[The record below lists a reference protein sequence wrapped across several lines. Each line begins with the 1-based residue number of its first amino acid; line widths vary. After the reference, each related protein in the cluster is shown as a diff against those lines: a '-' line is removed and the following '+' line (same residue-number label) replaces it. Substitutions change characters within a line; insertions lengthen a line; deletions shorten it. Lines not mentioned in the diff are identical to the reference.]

1 VRGAAYLGVSD
12 FSQDGKKSSTIVIDV
27 GGTTT
32 GKFSTRILWINADL
46 SDVGVLLPS
55 GFPRQASAYVE
66 VAGVKINF
74 SMPHVESVGLG
85 GGSIVRI
92 KDGDVSVGPDSVGH
106 YLTTKAKVFG
116 GNILTAT
123 DIAVVAGEDIG
134 DSSQVRDLSISSVND
149 AQARIK
155 LLLERVVDQMKTSP
169 EPLPV
174 LLVGGGSVICPK
186 EISGVLEVIQP
197 PFHSVAN
204 AVGAA
209 ISKIGGTVDMIQS
222 TAEQTIKQIMEKS
235 KAMAVERA
243 IAAGAKPETITL
255 AEVDAIPLQYVANQV
270 RVIARA
276 VGEFSPDPFASN
288 ILPAELDAEE
298 DETYAEEEAKES
310 KVRIKDPRPIID
322 VDNYRPNVVNN
333 PKTGCPEWFVSEND
347 VEWLA
352 DGCYVLGCAGGG
364 SPFSEY
370 IKLRDLIRA
379 GHTIRIIDSSSMKED
394 DLIYW
399 GGHMGSPAVSN
410 ERLSAN
416 ETVEAITELMEYFK
430 HDSFDVVMSLEIGGA
445 NGLQPLLAG
454 SSKFFDRPTVDA
466 DWMGRAY
473 PTYWQT
479 TLCVYET
486 GQLVPCAIAS
496 GDGKSILMTKT
507 TNDEIV
513 DRALRASCT
522 EMGSRVGMAAKP
534 TTKEKVIKYSVL
546 NTMSLAWRIGRCIA
560 RAKAHNTTSTI
571 AEQIIDEVGGPES
584 AKVLFRGKIIG
595 VERRLWKGHSYGEI
609 TVQQIADE
617 ELESSGQMNT
627 VAVGG
632 VLKIPFKNENI
643 YAKHVRDDGS
653 EEYVA
658 MVPDLI
664 AVLDTQSGKALGVPE
679 YRYGVMVT
687 VLGITCSPRWS
698 DTPKGLEIGGPAAMG
713 YKDVTYKPL
722 GKYVEPKSVVL
733 EFAPS

>member
-1 VRGAAYLGVSD
+1 M
-12 FSQDGKKSSTIVIDV
+12 
-27 GGTTT
+27 
-32 GKFSTRILWINADL
+32 
-46 SDVGVLLPS
+46 GVLLPS

-74 SMPHVESVGLG
+74 SMPHVESIGLG
-85 GGSIVRI
+85 GGSIVREE
-92 KDGDVSVGPDSVGH
+92 DDSVTVGPDSVGH
-106 YLTTKAKVFG
+106 YLTSKAKVFG
-116 GNILTAT
+116 GDILTAT
-123 DIAVVAGEDIG
+123 DIAVAFGEDIG
-134 DSSQVRDLSISSVND
+134 DRDFVKDLSSSTIKL
-149 AQARIK
+149 AQERIK
-155 LLLERVVDQMKTSP
+155 ALVERVIDQMKTSP

-174 LLVGGGSVICPK
+174 LLVGGGSVVAPK
-186 EISGVLEVIQP
+186 NIAGVSEVIQP

-209 ISKIGGTVDMIQS
+209 ISKIGGTVDIIQS
-222 TAEQTIKQIMEKS
+222 TAEQTISQITEKAKQL
-235 KAMAVERA
+235 AFDRAV
-243 IAAGAKPETITL
+243 AAGAKPETVVL
-255 AEVDAIPLQYVANQV
+255 AEVDAMPLQYVANQV
-270 RVIARA
+270 RVVARA
-276 VGEFSPDPFASN
+276 VGEFAPDAFNTDVAIDSF
-288 ILPAELDAEE
+288 DFE
-298 DETYAEEEAKES
+298 DEEVYTEESAKIALS
-310 KVRIKDPRPIID
+310 AMKDPRPD
-322 VDNYRPNVVNN
+322 VDVDTYRPTVVKNLE
-333 PKTGCPEWFVSEND
+333 TGHPEWFVSESD
-347 VEWLA
+347 VEWMSE
-352 DGCYVLGCAGGG
+352 GCYVLGCAGGG

-370 IKLRDLIRA
+370 IKLRDILRT
-379 GHTIRIIDSSSMKED
+379 GHTIRIIDSSAMKDD

-416 ETVEAITELMEYFK
+416 ETEDAMRELMEYYR
-430 HDSFDVVMSLEIGGA
+430 HDSFDVAMSLEIGGA
-445 NGLQPLLAG
+445 NGLQPLLVG
-454 SSKFFDRPTVDA
+454 SSKTFNVPTVDA

-479 TLCVYET
+479 TLCVYTT
-486 GQLVPCAIAS
+486 GELVPCAIAS

-507 TNDEIV
+507 TSDEIV
-513 DRALRASCT
+513 DRALRASCS
-522 EMGSRVGMAAKP
+522 EMGSRVGMAARP

-546 NTMSLAWRIGRCIA
+546 NTLSLAWRIGRCIA
-560 RAKAHNTTSTI
+560 RAKKHNTISTI
-571 AEQIIDEVGGPES
+571 AEQIIEEVGGPES

-609 TVQQIADE
+609 NIQQIAE
-617 ELESSGQMNT
+617 EEEESSIGTRKT
-627 VAVGG
+627 VATGG

-643 YAKHVRDDGS
+643 YVKHVKDDGS

-713 YKDVTYKPL
+713 FQDVEYKPL

-733 EFAPS
+733 EYAPQ

>member
-1 VRGAAYLGVSD
+1 
-12 FSQDGKKSSTIVIDV
+12 
-27 GGTTT
+27 
-32 GKFSTRILWINADL
+32 
-46 SDVGVLLPS
+46 VLLPS

-74 SMPHVESVGLG
+74 SMPHVESIGLG
-85 GGSIVRI
+85 GGSLVRI
-92 KDGDVSVGPDSVGH
+92 KNGNVTVGPDSVGH
-106 YLTTKAKVFG
+106 YLTSKAKVFG
-116 GNILTAT
+116 GDVLTAT
-123 DIAVVAGEDIG
+123 DIAVAAGEVIG
-134 DSSQVRDLSISSVND
+134 EPLLVDDLPQSVVTD
-149 AQARIK
+149 AQSRIK
-155 LLLERVVDQMKTSP
+155 ALLERVVDKMKTSP

-174 LLVGGGSVICPK
+174 LLVGGGSVIAPK
-186 EISGVLEVIQP
+186 EIKGVLEVIQP

-204 AVGAA
+204 AIGAA
-209 ISKIGGTVDMIQS
+209 ISQIGGTVDMIQS
-222 TAEQTIKQIMEKS
+222 TAEQTIGQIVEKA
-235 KAMAVERA
+235 KMIATERA
-243 IAAGAKPETITL
+243 IAAGADRETVVVV
-255 AEVDAIPLQYVANQV
+255 EVDTLPLQYVANQV
-270 RVIARA
+270 RVIVRA
-276 VGEFSPDPFASN
+276 VGEFALDSFSN
-288 ILPAELDAEE
+288 ENLATHFHVDEE
-298 DETYAEEEAKES
+298 ETYVEESAKES
-310 KVRIKDPRPIID
+310 ISPATEPQPTVD
-322 VDNYRPNVVNN
+322 VDLYTPTVTNN
-333 PKTGCPEWFVSEND
+333 PKTGHPEWFLSETD
-347 VEWLA
+347 IEWLA

-370 IKLRDLIRA
+370 IKLRDIIRA
-379 GHTIRIIDSSSMKED
+379 GHSIRVIDSSALQAS

-416 ETVEAITELMEYFK
+416 ETYEAMVELMEYNR
-430 HDSFDVVMSLEIGGA
+430 HDSFDVAMSLEIGGG
-445 NGLQPLLAG
+445 NGLQPLLVG
-454 SSKFFDRPTVDA
+454 SSKYFDRPTVDA

-534 TTKEKVIKYSVL
+534 TTREKVIKYSVL

-571 AEQIIDEVGGPES
+571 AEQIIDEVGGPET
-584 AKVLFRGKIIG
+584 AKVLFRGKIIA

-609 TVQQIADE
+609 SIQQIAE
-617 ELESSGQMNT
+617 EEQESSSAGSMRET
-627 VAVGG
+627 VVEGG
-632 VLKIPFKNENI
+632 ILKIPFKNENI
-643 YAKHVRDDGS
+643 YARHVRDNGT
-653 EEYVA
+653 EAFVA

-698 DTPKGLEIGGPAAMG
+698 DTAKGLEIGGPAAMG
-713 YKDVTYKPL
+713 YPEVVYKPL
-722 GKYVEPKSVVL
+722 GTYVEPKSVVL
-733 EFAPS
+733 EYAPKPY

>member
-1 VRGAAYLGVSD
+1 M
-12 FSQDGKKSSTIVIDV
+12 
-27 GGTTT
+27 
-32 GKFSTRILWINADL
+32 
-46 SDVGVLLPS
+46 LPS

-66 VAGVKINF
+66 VAGVNINF

-85 GGSIVRI
+85 GGSIVRN
-92 KDGDVSVGPDSVGH
+92 KDDGVTVGPDSVGH
-106 YLTTKAKVFG
+106 YLTTKGRVFG
-116 GNILTAT
+116 GDVLTTT
-123 DIAVVAGEDIG
+123 DIAVAAGEPIG
-134 DSSQVRDLSISSVND
+134 DASLVKDLSQSTIAQ
-149 AQARIK
+149 AQARMK
-155 LLLERVVDQMKTSP
+155 VLLERVVDQMKTSP

-174 LLVGGGSVICPK
+174 LLVGGGSVIVPK
-186 EISGVLEVIQP
+186 DIAGVSEVILP
-197 PFHSVAN
+197 PYHSVAN

-209 ISKIGGTVDMIQS
+209 ISKVGGTVDIIQS
-222 TAEQTIKQIMEKS
+222 SAEQTIPQIIEKA
-235 KAMAVERA
+235 KNMAFERA
-243 IAAGAKPETITL
+243 VAAGADISTIVL
-255 AEVDAIPLQYVANQV
+255 AEVDAMPLQYVANQV

-276 VGEFSPDPFASN
+276 VGEFSPDAFASD
-288 ILPAELDAEE
+288 IKPDGFDAE
-298 DETYAEEEAKES
+298 DEEVYAEESAKEA
-310 KVRIKDPRPIID
+310 RIAVEDHRPIVDID
-322 VDNYRPNVVNN
+322 TYRPIVVNN
-333 PKTGCPEWFVSEND
+333 PKSGQPEWFVSETD
-347 VEWLA
+347 VEWMA

-370 IKLRDLIRA
+370 IKLRDLVRA
-379 GHTIRIIDSSSMKED
+379 GHTIRIIDSSALKED

-416 ETVEAITELMEYFK
+416 ETFDAMTELMEYNK
-430 HDSFDVVMSLEIGGA
+430 HESFDVAMSLEIGGA
-445 NGLQPLLAG
+445 NGLQPLLVG
-454 SSKFFDRPTVDA
+454 SSKYFDRPTVDA

-496 GDGKSILMTKT
+496 GDGKSIVMTKT

-546 NTMSLAWRIGRCIA
+546 NTLSLAWRIGRCIA

-571 AEQIIDEVGGPES
+571 AEQMIEEVGGPES

-595 VERRLWKGHSYGEI
+595 VERRLFKGHSYGEI
-609 TVQQIADE
+609 TIQQVADDE
-617 ELESSGQMNT
+617 VENADGSSKT

-643 YAKHVRDDGS
+643 YAKHVKDDGT
-653 EEYVA
+653 EEFIA

-713 YKDVTYKPL
+713 YNDVVYKPL
-722 GKYVEPKSVVL
+722 GIYVEPKSVVL
-733 EFAPS
+733 EYAPKN